1 VPSWLQ
7 KLQDGYA
14 DDDDSKKL
22 LTELSIS
29 SDKVKDYTLR
39 DGVIR
44 FRGRVW
50 VGNNKLAQH
59 HILVALHDSGL
70 GGHSGMAA
78 TYQRVKQ
85 LFAWPSLKQSVQDF
99 VQQCQICQQAKS

>member
-1 VPSWLQ
+1 VPSWIQ

-14 DDDDSKKL
+14 DDDHSKKL
-22 LTELSIS
+22 LTELSLS
-29 SDKVKDYTLR
+29 SDKVKDYTLM

-50 VGNNKLAQH
+50 VGNNKLAQQ

-70 GGHSGMAA
+70 GGHSVMAA

-85 LFAWPSLKQSVQDF
+85 LFAWPGLKQSVQDF
-99 VQQCQICQQAKS
+99 V